1 MIDFERDISLVKDDP
16 EGKALESLHYRTL
29 LGMGRDLNPQTSPAL
44 LKDTGE
50 AESSDSEGE
59 NSDEDSSK
67 FINSSRPRD
76 ESPNSKKVGFFLF
89 DLYTKCLKNIYDKG
103 RSYVNHTYFRC

>member
-1 MIDFERDISLVKDDP
+1 MIDFERDISLVKEDP
-16 EGKALESLHYRTL
+16 EGKALDSLHYRTL

-50 AESSDSEGE
+50 IESTESEGE
-59 NSDEDSSK
+59 NSDEDSGK

-76 ESPNSKKVGFFLF
+76 ESPNSKKVSFNLSLVF
-89 DLYTKCLKNIYDKG
+89 TKTK
-103 RSYVNHTYFRC
+103 

>member
-44 LKDTGE
+44 LKDTGG
-50 AESSDSEGE
+50 AESTDSEGE

-76 ESPNSKKVGFFLF
+76 ESPNSKKVSFNFSLVF
-89 DLYTKCLKNIYDKG
+89 TETK
-103 RSYVNHTYFRC
+103 